1 MSQTPVGPQS
11 EAGDVGRP
19 PYLADY
25 DEYGRGFGRH
35 KHGKYIFP
43 VDEGER
49 RRMDLVQKVFL
60 MVKGGLEYEF
70 PAAAADAA
78 KILDLGSGTSIWACQ
93 MAERYPNAHVMAV
106 DLHNS
111 SPRMIPP
118 NVEVKQHDLEDPDW
132 SPLMMDCDMAHIRLL
147 LGAIETDM
155 WPRVYQNVFRH
166 LKPGYGFIEQT
177 EIDWRPG
184 FEHERPQPSSALEEW
199 CEGVLSGLER
209 ANRSAHIRPGHTR
222 RMLAEAGFEH
232 IEQVVVRLYLSP
244 SPAAAADDQRELSKW
259 FNLVVTQ
266 GFEAMALVPMI
277 RYGSAVDPDQI
288 EDLAQRATTEACT
301 LKYGAYMNAYIWRA
315 RRPLG
320 T

>member
-1 MSQTPVGPQS
+1 MTVQSPYSSTPTANISALAVVQQRTVQQFHTQRLDPKVI
-11 EAGDVGRP
+11 GDCTLSSVAVLVNSLRTGNN
-19 PYLADY
+19 
-25 DEYGRGFGRH
+25 GRGSTEPHEVCFGVAAAPRYQSLVKGPKEQPH
-35 KHGKYIFP
+35 H
-43 VDEGER
+43 VTNGER

-70 PAAAADAA
+70 PAATADAA

-111 SPRMIPP
+111 SPRM
-118 NVEVKQHDLEDPDW
+118 
-132 SPLMMDCDMAHIRLL
+132 
-147 LGAIETDM
+147 
-155 WPRVYQNVFRH
+155 H
-166 LKPGYGFIEQT
+166 LKPGSGFIEQT

-184 FEHERPQPSSALEEW
+184 FEHERPQPTSALEEW

-209 ANRSAHIRPGHTR
+209 ANRSAHIRPEYTR

-277 RYGSAVDPDQI
+277 RYGSAVDPEQI
-288 EDLAQRATTEACT
+288 EDLAQRAMTEACT
-301 LKYGAYMNAYIWRA
+301 LKYGAYMNATATYGEHA
-315 RRPLG
+315 DP
-320 T
+320 